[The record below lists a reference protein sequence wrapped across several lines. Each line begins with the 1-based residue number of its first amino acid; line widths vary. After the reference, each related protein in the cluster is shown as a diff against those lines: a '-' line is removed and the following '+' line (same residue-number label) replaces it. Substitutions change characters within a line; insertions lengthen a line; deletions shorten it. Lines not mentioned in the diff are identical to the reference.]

1 MLRWA
6 PLCPAPLFFALT
18 VAQNL
23 DTILGPE
30 LEGTF
35 DLVWSFG
42 VIHHTPFPER
52 VVAHVS
58 RYLKP
63 GVGEFR
69 FMVYSTVSYKLF
81 DMMRQA
87 QLWSM
92 EAEHTRRLM
101 AFNSEAQRGSPV
113 TYTYTYADVA
123 RLLPTAQWQLLSMG
137 KKHIFT
143 WDVEEVRCCS

>member
-1 MLRWA
+1 MRAMLRWA

-18 VAQNL
+18 AAQNL

-63 GVGEFR
+63 GVGEL
-69 FMVYSTVSYKLF
+69 VYSTVSYKLF

-87 QLWSM
+87 QL
-92 EAEHTRRLM
+92 EHGGRAHATADGVQPRGAAWLARHVHLLTPTQMWRGCSPLHSGSCSAGARSTSSHGTWRR
-101 AFNSEAQRGSPV
+101 
-113 TYTYTYADVA
+113 
-123 RLLPTAQWQLLSMG
+123 
-137 KKHIFT
+137 
-143 WDVEEVRCCS
+143 